1 MRKMLLLSFAL
12 AALFSGSVLAQSF
25 SSLEERMT
33 EAEFKAAGLDKLSPE
48 ELAALNAFIAAET
61 GKVASTLPAA
71 TPAVDNRG
79 FNKPTGPDG
88 AIYSSISGEFRG
100 WSNGTV
106 FALANGESWRVTEGS
121 YSARPVSNPGV
132 TIRPGMISGWY
143 MEVDGHPVKAK
154 VRRLK

>member
-1 MRKMLLLSFAL
+1 MPLHRTLAALAL
-12 AALFSGSVLAQSF
+12 AALVTAFPTRAQSTYLP
-25 SSLEERMT
+25 LETRLS
-33 EAEFKAAGLDKLSPE
+33 AEQFQSAGLHRLNPE
-48 ELAALNAFIAAET
+48 ELATLNRLLRDDQ
-61 GKVASTLPAA
+61 ASVVRRA
-71 TPAVDNRG
+71 TA
-79 FNKPTGPDG
+79 PDREQEPVR
-88 AIYSSISGEFRG
+88 SSIAGEFRG